1 MMDIFILGILI
12 AAAFLLQALMGYF
25 QIRNFASNYHEVRRK
40 GRVLI
45 GKNPRRFRQGSLMLI
60 GLDRADRIQEI
71 RVMKGLT
78 VFSRFHEIARFD
90 GESVVA
96 VGADYAALQQLSRTE
111 RECFLN
117 AYRNYVNYKTN
128 HLSFED
134 FDTSR
139 VSMFALPIFS
149 EIGAKIKAIPDMLT
163 SVFKKKTI

>member
-1 MMDIFILGILI
+1 MNVLILGIFI

-25 QIRNFASNYHEVRRK
+25 QIRNFAHNYHEVRQG

-60 GLDRADRIQEI
+60 GLDHDDRIQEI

-78 VFSRFHEIARFD
+78 VFSRFRDVNQFD
-90 GESVVA
+90 GEPVA
-96 VGADYAALQQLSRTE
+96 EVGADYTALQKLSRTE

-128 HLSFED
+128 NLSFED

-139 VSMFALPIFS
+139 VSMFSLPIFN
-149 EIGAKIKAIPDMLT
+149 EIGIKMKAIPQMLT
-163 SVFKKKTI
+163 NVFKKNTI

>member
-1 MMDIFILGILI
+1 MNVLILGIFI

-25 QIRNFASNYHEVRRK
+25 QIRNFAHNYHEVRQD

-60 GLDRADRIQEI
+60 GLDHDDRIQEI

-78 VFSRFHEIARFD
+78 VFSRFRDVNQFD
-90 GESVVA
+90 GELVA
-96 VGADYAALQQLSRTE
+96 VVGADYTALQKLSRTE

-128 HLSFED
+128 NLSFED

-139 VSMFALPIFS
+139 VSMFSLPIFN
-149 EIGAKIKAIPDMLT
+149 EIGIKMKAIPHMLT
-163 SVFKKKTI
+163 NVFKKNTI

>member
-1 MMDIFILGILI
+1 MNILILGIFV

-25 QIRNFASNYHEVRRK
+25 QIRNFAHNYHEVRQG

-60 GLDRADRIQEI
+60 GLDPDDRIQEI
-71 RVMKGLT
+71 RIMKGLT
-78 VFSRFHEIARFD
+78 VFSRFREVDRFD
-90 GESVVA
+90 GESVA
-96 VGADYAALQQLSRTE
+96 EVGADYAALQKLSRTE

-128 HLSFED
+128 NLSFED

-139 VSMFALPIFS
+139 VSMLSLPIFS
-149 EIGAKIKAIPDMLT
+149 EISMKMKAIPQALAH
-163 SVFKKKTI
+163 VFKKKII

>member
-1 MMDIFILGILI
+1 MNVLILGIFI

-25 QIRNFASNYHEVRRK
+25 QIRNFAHNYHEVRQD

-60 GLDRADRIQEI
+60 GLDHDDRIQEI

-78 VFSRFHEIARFD
+78 VFSRFRDVNQFD
-90 GESVVA
+90 GELVA
-96 VGADYAALQQLSRTE
+96 VVGADYTALQKLSRTE

-128 HLSFED
+128 NLSFED

-139 VSMFALPIFS
+139 VSMFSLPIFN
-149 EIGAKIKAIPDMLT
+149 EIGIKMKAIPQILT
-163 SVFKKKTI
+163 NVFKKNTI

>member
-1 MMDIFILGILI
+1 MNVLILGIFI

-25 QIRNFASNYHEVRRK
+25 QIRNFAHNYHEVRQD

-60 GLDRADRIQEI
+60 GLDHDDRIQEI

-78 VFSRFHEIARFD
+78 VFSRFRDVNQFD
-90 GESVVA
+90 GELVA
-96 VGADYAALQQLSRTE
+96 VVGADYTALQKLSRTE

-128 HLSFED
+128 NLSFED

-139 VSMFALPIFS
+139 VSMFSLPIFN
-149 EIGAKIKAIPDMLT
+149 EIGIKMKAIPQMLT
-163 SVFKKKTI
+163 NVFKKNTI

>member
-1 MMDIFILGILI
+1 MNILILGIFI

-25 QIRNFASNYHEVRRK
+25 QIRNFAHNYHEVRQD

-60 GLDRADRIQEI
+60 GLDHDDRIQEI

-78 VFSRFHEIARFD
+78 VFSRFRDVNQFD
-90 GESVVA
+90 GELVA
-96 VGADYAALQQLSRTE
+96 EVGADYTALQKLSRTE

-128 HLSFED
+128 NLSFED

-139 VSMFALPIFS
+139 VSMFSLPIFN
-149 EIGAKIKAIPDMLT
+149 EIGIKMKAIPQMLT
-163 SVFKKKTI
+163 NVFKKNTI

>member
-1 MMDIFILGILI
+1 MNVLILGIFI

-25 QIRNFASNYHEVRRK
+25 QIRNFAHNYHEVRQD

-60 GLDRADRIQEI
+60 GLDHDDRIQEI

-78 VFSRFHEIARFD
+78 VFSRFRDVNQFG
-90 GESVVA
+90 GELVA
-96 VGADYAALQQLSRTE
+96 EVGADYTALQKLSRTE

-128 HLSFED
+128 NLSFED

-139 VSMFALPIFS
+139 VSMFSLPIFN
-149 EIGAKIKAIPDMLT
+149 EIGIKMKAIPQMLT
-163 SVFKKKTI
+163 NVFKKNTI

>member
-1 MMDIFILGILI
+1 MNILILGIFV

-25 QIRNFASNYHEVRRK
+25 QIRNFAHNYHEVRQG

-60 GLDRADRIQEI
+60 GLDRDDRIQEI
-71 RVMKGLT
+71 RIMKGLT
-78 VFSRFHEIARFD
+78 VFSRFREVDRFD
-90 GESVVA
+90 GESVA
-96 VGADYAALQQLSRTE
+96 EVGADYAALQKLSRTE

-128 HLSFED
+128 NLSFED

-139 VSMFALPIFS
+139 VSMFSLPIFS
-149 EIGAKIKAIPDMLT
+149 EISMKMKAIPQVLT
-163 SVFKKKTI
+163 HVFKKKTI